1 MFNTAAEAQA
11 AFTAL
16 SNEAQHAAW
25 EKFTVD
31 IDEGMAGWNPYYLYL
46 NSLYW
51 DGSSP
56 FPDED
61 AAAEA
66 EYRADALEMLN
77 DIDHWNDACILA
89 QDASEDAFWDRF
101 TPEAADAIMGCP
113 A

>member
-16 SNEAQHAAW
+16 SNEDQHAAW

-31 IDEGMAGWNPYYLYL
+31 VDEGVAGWNPYYLYL
-46 NSLYW
+46 NALYW

>member
-16 SNEAQHAAW
+16 NNEEQHAAW
-25 EKFTVD
+25 EKFTID

-46 NSLYW
+46 NPLHW

-56 FPDED
+56 FPEED

-66 EYRADALEMLN
+66 EYREAQLEMSAADLW
-77 DIDHWNDACILA
+77 HDACILA
-89 QDASEDAFWDRF
+89 QDPSEDAFWDRF
-101 TPEAADAIMGCP
+101 TPEAADVMMGCP